1 MRAAHTT
8 WSARGMVAVLLVIGT
23 AACGSSEGT
32 GSRPPSDVPSVT
44 ASPIASPGASSAG
57 SEPSAADGIYSLTIT
72 ERDAKDAG
80 VPHGQFSQVVGDYEL
95 DLVRG
100 ELAMYFTG
108 VITLDLLR
116 GTYTVRGNELDLA
129 PESGPDLRLRWT
141 RDHGAL
147 SLTLEDPD
155 RTADGAI
162 DEMIF
167 SAHTWERIG

>member
-8 WSARGMVAVLLVIGT
+8 WSVRGTVAVLLVIGT
-23 AACGSSEGT
+23 AACGSSEDT
-32 GSRPPSDVPSVT
+32 GSPPPSDVPSVT
-44 ASPIASPGASSAG
+44 TSPASSPASSPAG
-57 SEPSAADGIYSLTIT
+57 SERSAADGIYSVTIT
-72 ERDAKDAG
+72 ERDANDAG
-80 VPHGQFSQVVGDYEL
+80 VPHGQLSQVVGDYEL

-100 ELAMYFTG
+100 QLAMYFTG

-116 GTYTVRGNELDLA
+116 GTYTVRGNELELS

-162 DEMIF
+162 DQMIF
-167 SAHTWERIG
+167 SAHMWERTG